1 MLYIDIVLYIVID
14 CVIFIN
20 WFFFFG
26 KWFKILFVLIFVY
39 IFFSLKVG
47 FNLIYELNNYLFLY
61 CLYKDF

>member
-20 WFFFFG
+20 WGFFFG